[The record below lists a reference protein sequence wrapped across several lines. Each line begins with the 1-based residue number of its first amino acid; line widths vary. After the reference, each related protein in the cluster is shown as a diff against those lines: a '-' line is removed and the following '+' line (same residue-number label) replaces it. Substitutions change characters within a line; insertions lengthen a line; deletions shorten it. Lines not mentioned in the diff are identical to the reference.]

1 MLTFTEAD
9 VLGWVT
15 PILWPFLRVLAL
27 FTTMPLFSERSVPAR
42 VRIAL
47 AFLIAFCAGSLLVGA
62 VALAEDGRSAA
73 STSVQADQGVEAL
86 LRQIERQP
94 RATTP

>member
-27 FTTMPLFSERSVPAR
+27 FSALPVIGQAGVPVR

-47 AFLIAFCAGSLLVGA
+47 SFLIAFCAQ
-62 VALAEDGRSAA
+62 A
-73 STSVQADQGVEAL
+73 SIPAMPEL
-86 LRQIERQP
+86 NR
-94 RATTP
+94 